1 MFRFRYQA
9 FSHWIGKDVSTDRNQ
24 VFILSRNMVVKALL
38 PQFALYSEFPCNPR
52 RETFELPDNL
62 ENADRCS
69 ARRHGNMQMIGH
81 ETVAIDFTF
90 QRALNVG
97 KRFDDFF

>member
-1 MFRFRYQA
+1 
-9 FSHWIGKDVSTDRNQ
+9 
-24 VFILSRNMVVKALL
+24 
-38 PQFALYSEFPCNPR
+38 
-52 RETFELPDNL
+52 
-62 ENADRCS
+62 
-69 ARRHGNMQMIGH
+69 MQMIGH